1 MEETKIVGSK
11 KWVWAVLVLVVIIVV
26 ISISRNKTEPNT
38 VKVGAVFSMT
48 GFGQMYGEETK
59 KGFELCKN
67 DNIELIVED
76 SQSNPTAGVSAFNKL
91 VNVDKPDIILIMMS
105 SVAESTLPLV
115 KNYTGPVLA
124 TSVSASKITERG
136 GEKYFRYFSTGET
149 ESKTAA
155 EYMLNTLKVKKVGVL
170 YLNSDY
176 GLTYVNGITEVF
188 GKEFVVSESF
198 NQGTTD
204 FKTHVIKL
212 KESGAD
218 AIYIAGYDNDL
229 LLAIKDI
236 RLLKYSG
243 IVFANEIF
251 TNITNKLDKTV
262 LDGIYFS
269 ALRFFTTKKGDPF
282 YTDFKEKYNAEATW
296 YASMGCDIA
305 RQINDAKGGDLLKYY
320 SNLKNFSG
328 LNGKASIRGREIEIM
343 SDIAVYK
350 DGAIKVL
357 KVNE

>member
-1 MEETKIVGSK
+1 
-11 KWVWAVLVLVVIIVV
+11 LV
-26 ISISRNKTEPNT
+26 SI
-38 VKVGAVFSMT
+38 
-48 GFGQMYGEETK
+48 
-59 KGFELCKN
+59 
-67 DNIELIVED
+67 
-76 SQSNPTAGVSAFNKL
+76 
-91 VNVDKPDIILIMMS
+91 DKPDIILVMMS

-155 EYMLNTLKVKKVGVL
+155 EYMLNTLKVKKIGVL

-188 GKEFVVSESF
+188 GKEAVVGEAF

-204 FKTHVIKL
+204 FKTHIIKL
-212 KESGAD
+212 KESDID

-229 LLAIKDI
+229 LLAIEDL
-236 RLLKYSG
+236 RLLKYGG

-251 TNITNKLDKTV
+251 TNITSKLDKTI
-262 LDGIYFS
+262 LEGIYFS
-269 ALRFFTTKKGDPF
+269 ALRFFTTKKSDSF
-282 YTDFKEKYNAEATW
+282 YSDFRARYNTEATW

-305 RQINDAKGGDLLKYY
+305 RQINGAKSNDLLSYY
-320 SNLKNFSG
+320 SNLKKFNG
-328 LNGKASIRGREIEIM
+328 LNGEINSKGRELEIIP
-343 SDIAVYK
+343 DIAVYK
-350 DGAIKVL
+350 DGAIRIL
-357 KVNE
+357 KVIK

>member
-1 MEETKIVGSK
+1 MVT
-11 KWVWAVLVLVVIIVV
+11 
-26 ISISRNKTEPNT
+26 ISILLVFVVVYTKKTEISEKI
-38 VKVGAVFSMT
+38 KVGAVFSMT
-48 GFGQMYGEETK
+48 GFGQLYGEETL

-76 SQSNPTAGVSAFNKL
+76 SQSKPAVGVTAFNKL
-91 VNVDKPDIILIMMS
+91 ISVDKPDIVLVMMS

-115 KNYTGPVLA
+115 KNYAGPVLA

-136 GEKYFRYFSTGET
+136 GERYFRYFSTGET
-149 ESKTAA
+149 ESRTSA

-176 GLTYVNGITEVF
+176 GLTYINGITEVF
-188 GKEFVVSESF
+188 GKESVVGEPF

-204 FKTHVIKL
+204 FKTHIIKL
-212 KESGAD
+212 KENGAD

-229 LLAIKDI
+229 LLSIKDI
-236 RLLKYSG
+236 RLLKYNG

-251 TNITNKLDKTV
+251 TNITSKLDKTV

-269 ALRFFTTKKGDPF
+269 ALRFFTTEKSDSF
-282 YTDFKEKYNAEATW
+282 YFNFKEKYNTEATW

-305 RQINDAKGGDLLKYY
+305 RQINGDKSKDLLSYY
-320 SNLKNFSG
+320 SNLKKFNG
-328 LNGKASIRGREIEIM
+328 LNGDINSKGRELEIM

-350 DGAIKVL
+350 DGGIKIL
-357 KVNE
+357 KVIR

>member
-1 MEETKIVGSK
+1 MK
-11 KWVWAVLVLVVIIVV
+11 KYIWIAVVIIILLVV
-26 ISISRNKTEPNT
+26 AVYTKKPEVYKKI
-38 VKVGAVFSMT
+38 KVGAVFSMT
-48 GFGQMYGEETK
+48 GFGQLYGEETQ
-59 KGFELCKN
+59 KGFDLCKN
-67 DNIELIVED
+67 SNIELIVED
-76 SQSNPTAGVSAFNKL
+76 SQSKPTVGVTAFNKL
-91 VNVDKPDIILIMMS
+91 VSVDKPDIILVMMS

-115 KNYTGPVLA
+115 KNYIGPVLA

-188 GKEFVVSESF
+188 GKEFVVNESF

-204 FKTHVIKL
+204 FKTHIIKL

-251 TNITNKLDKTV
+251 TNITNKLDKEV
-262 LDGIYFS
+262 LEGIYFS
-269 ALRFFTTKKGDPF
+269 ALRFFTAEKSDSF
-282 YTDFKEKYNAEATW
+282 YTNFKQKYNTEATW

-305 RQINDAKGGDLLKYY
+305 RQINGAKSSDLLSYY
-320 SNLKNFSG
+320 SNLKKFNG
-328 LNGKASIRGREIEIM
+328 LNGEINSKGRELEIIP
-343 SDIAVYK
+343 DIAVYK
-350 DGAIKVL
+350 DGTIKIL
-357 KVNE
+357 KVIK